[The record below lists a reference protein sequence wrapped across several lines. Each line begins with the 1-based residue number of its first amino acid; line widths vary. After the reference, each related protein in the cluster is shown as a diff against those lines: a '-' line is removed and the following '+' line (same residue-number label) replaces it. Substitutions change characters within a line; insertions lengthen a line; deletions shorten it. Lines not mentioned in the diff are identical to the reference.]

1 MFSGSFGF
9 FCFLFYDFCCCQA
22 PVPAVS
28 EFVAPSRW
36 TLLLTRDRIVKESQS
51 HFNPNLFQGS
61 CGGSTSVNNTYFA
74 RYEQLTS
81 SGVVLNLTSIPLYD
95 LKLTMQEFHQIMVL
109 THSNDEDSSP
119 CTFSV
124 CKADDD
130 ICLVRNSLVFP
141 PLWHT
146 QHCWMINFNLLKLNF
161 QKLSFNFQM
170 SQIRL
175 NFDTFNIAQPST
187 NKPEDNSPNGRTQCQ
202 VCVRK

>member
-1 MFSGSFGF
+1 MMFSGTCASRFWIF
-9 FCFLFYDFCCCQA
+9 LFLVFCFMISDFCCCQA

-36 TLLLTRDRIVKESQS
+36 TLLLTRDRNVNKKERIQS

-81 SGVVLNLTSIPLYD
+81 SGVKSHLNSIIW
-95 LKLTMQEFHQIMVL
+95 LKSNNARVSPML

-130 ICLVRNSLVFP
+130 ICLVRNSLAFLGLP
-141 PLWHT
+141 
-146 QHCWMINFNLLKLNF
+146 II
-161 QKLSFNFQM
+161 LSYW
-170 SQIRL
+170 
-175 NFDTFNIAQPST
+175 
-187 NKPEDNSPNGRTQCQ
+187 
-202 VCVRK
+202 